1 MESES
6 QKKSSYCVLGDV
18 YGVVMLPKELDHLD
32 KHHSFDLPRLQFPD
46 LAKPFQAPDS
56 SSVWTT
62 ILFFQ
67 NSCRPHVVLD
77 DYIATIVFLL
87 LSMPLLLPKDIL
99 RTREVGE
106 FLSGA
111 LAGAMTKAVLAPLET
126 IRISNACISV
136 VLNPYLSGK
145 VERTWRKVIVSAR
158 KFGEARADGMNI
170 MQLSLTRMVVGIGS
184 KSIAGSFAEVI
195 EHQGLQGLWAGNT
208 VNMLRIVPTQAIEF
222 GTFEYVKRAMS
233 SAQERWN
240 QTDCPMVQ
248 IGHVNLK
255 FSLSWISPIAVA
267 GAAAGVVSTLV
278 CHPLE
283 VLKDRLTIS
292 PEAYPS
298 IAVGV
303 SRIYKDG
310 GLGAF
315 YAGLAPTLIGILPYS
330 TCYYFMY
337 EKLKKSYCLAF
348 KKKSL
353 SRADM
358 LLVGALSGFT
368 AGTISFPLEVARKRL
383 MVGALEGKCPPNMA
397 AALAEVIRE
406 RGLLGLYRGWGASC
420 LKVAPSSGITWM
432 FYEAWKDV
440 LLLERRQL

>member
-6 QKKSSYCVLGDV
+6 QKKSYCVLGDV

-46 LAKPFQAPDS
+46 LAKPFQ
-56 SSVWTT
+56 
-62 ILFFQ
+62 
-67 NSCRPHVVLD
+67 
-77 DYIATIVFLL
+77 
-87 LSMPLLLPKDIL
+87 DIL

-126 IRISNACISV
+126 IR
-136 VLNPYLSGK
+136 
-145 VERTWRKVIVSAR
+145 
-158 KFGEARADGMNI
+158 
-170 MQLSLTRMVVGIGS
+170 TRMVVGIGS

-222 GTFEYVKRAMS
+222 GTFEYVKRAMT

-298 IAVGV
+298 IAVAV

-432 FYEAWKDV
+432 FYEAWKDI
-440 LLLERRQL
+440 LLLERRRL